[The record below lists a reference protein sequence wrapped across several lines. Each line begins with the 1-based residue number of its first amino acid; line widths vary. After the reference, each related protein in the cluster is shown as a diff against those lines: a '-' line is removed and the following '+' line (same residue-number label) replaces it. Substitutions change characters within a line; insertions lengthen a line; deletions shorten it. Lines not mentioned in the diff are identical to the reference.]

1 MRTRLQTCSC
11 GTKIMT
17 KIIDGKKIA
26 EEIKEELKSDV
37 LALGEKGIVPGLVVI
52 LAGEDSASQV
62 YVKNK
67 ERVAKEIGI
76 NSEVVRMSA
85 ETSQEELEK
94 IILQY
99 NVDEKI
105 HGILVQLPL
114 PKNIDAKKIINLIDP
129 KKDVDC
135 FHPENVGRMM
145 IGDARFLP
153 CTPAGILELLER
165 SEISVEGKNVTI
177 VGRSNIVGKPLAVML
192 INLGATVTVCNS
204 KTKNLQKLCAQADIL
219 ISATGRAGLICA
231 EMVKQD
237 AVVID
242 VGINRNEEGKLV
254 GDVDYI
260 RVCDKTSC
268 ITPVPGGVGPMTIMM
283 LMRNTII
290 AAKNQK

>member
-1 MRTRLQTCSC
+1 
-11 GTKIMT
+11 MT
-17 KIIDGKKIA
+17 KILDGKKIA
-26 EEIKEELKSDV
+26 EEIKNELRNEV
-37 LALGEKGIVPGLVVI
+37 LALKEIGIVPGLAVI
-52 LAGEDSASQV
+52 LVGEDSASQI

-76 NSEVVRMSA
+76 NSEVIKLPDLIA
-85 ETSQEELEK
+85 QEDLEK
-94 IILQY
+94 LISQV
-99 NVDEKI
+99 NADEKI

-114 PKNIDAKKIINLIDP
+114 PKQIDAKRIINLIDP

-145 IGDARFLP
+145 IGEARFLP
-153 CTPAGILELLER
+153 CTPAGILELLKR
-165 SEISVEGKNVTI
+165 TEIEVEGKNVVI

-204 KTKNLQKLCAQADIL
+204 KTKNLPEICAQADIL
-219 ISATGRAGLICA
+219 ISATGRAGLICK

-237 AVVID
+237 AVVVD
-242 VGINRNEEGKLV
+242 VGINRNAEGKLV

-260 RVCDKTSC
+260 HVCDKTSC

-283 LMRNTII
+283 LMRNTIL
-290 AAKNQK
+290 AAKN

>member
-1 MRTRLQTCSC
+1 
-11 GTKIMT
+11 MT

-26 EEIKEELKSDV
+26 EEIREELKSEV

-52 LAGEDSASQV
+52 LVGEDSASQV
-62 YVKNK
+62 YVRNK

-76 NSEVVRMSA
+76 NSEVVRLPA

-94 IILQY
+94 IISKY
-99 NVDEKI
+99 NADEKI

-114 PKNIDAKKIINLIDP
+114 PNNIDAKRIINLIDP

-165 SEISVEGKNVTI
+165 SEVAVEGKNVVI

-204 KTKNLQKLCAQADIL
+204 KTKNLKEICASADIL
-219 ISATGRAGLICA
+219 VSATGRAGLICE

-237 AVVID
+237 SVVVD
-242 VGINRNEEGKLV
+242 VGINRDAEGKLV

-260 RVCDKTSC
+260 HVCDKTHC

-283 LMRNTII
+283 LMRNTIL
-290 AAKNQK
+290 AAKNSLS

>member
-1 MRTRLQTCSC
+1 MAR
-11 GTKIMT
+11 
-17 KIIDGKKIA
+17 IIDGKKIS
-26 EEIKEELKSDV
+26 EEIKEELKSEV
-37 LALGEKGIVPGLVVI
+37 LALGEKGIVPELAVI
-52 LAGEDSASQV
+52 LVGEDGASQI

-67 ERVAKEIGI
+67 ERVAKEVGI
-76 NSEVVRMSA
+76 SSEVMRLSV

-99 NVDEKI
+99 NADEKI

-114 PKNIDAKKIINLIDP
+114 SKHIDAKRIINLIDP

-135 FHPENVGRMM
+135 FHPENVGKLM

-165 SEISVEGKNVTI
+165 SELLVEGKNVVV

-204 KTKNLQKLCAQADIL
+204 KTKNLKEICAQADIL
-219 ISATGRAGLICA
+219 VSATGRAGLIC
-231 EMVKQD
+231 EDMVKQA

-242 VGINRNEEGKLV
+242 VGMNRDENGKLC

-260 RVCDKTSC
+260 HVCDKTHC

-283 LMRNTII
+283 LMRNTIL
-290 AAKNQK
+290 AAKNKFVI

>member
-1 MRTRLQTCSC
+1 
-11 GTKIMT
+11 MT

-26 EEIKEELKSDV
+26 EEIREELKSEV
-37 LALGEKGIVPGLVVI
+37 LALGEKGIVPGLAVI
-52 LAGEDSASQV
+52 LVGEDSASQI

-76 NSEVVRMSA
+76 NSEVVRLPV
-85 ETSQEELEK
+85 ETSQEELEE

-99 NVDEKI
+99 NADEKI

-114 PKNIDAKKIINLIDP
+114 PKHINAKRIISLIDP

-145 IGDARFLP
+145 IGDARFFP
-153 CTPAGILELLER
+153 CTPAGILELLEK
-165 SEISVEGKNVTI
+165 SKIEVEGKNVVI

-204 KTKNLQKLCAQADIL
+204 KTKNLKELCAQADIL
-219 ISATGRAGLICA
+219 VSATGRVGLICA

-242 VGINRNEEGKLV
+242 VGMNRDENGKLC

-260 RVCDKTSC
+260 RVCDKTQC

-283 LMRNTII
+283 LMRNAIL
-290 AAKNQK
+290 AAKNQ

>member
-1 MRTRLQTCSC
+1 
-11 GTKIMT
+11 MT

-26 EEIKEELKSDV
+26 EEIKEELKSEV

-52 LAGEDSASQV
+52 LVGEDSASQV

-67 ERVAKEIGI
+67 ERVAKETGI
-76 NSEVVRMSA
+76 NSEVLRLPT
-85 ETSQEELEK
+85 ETSQEKLEK
-94 IILQY
+94 IVTKF
-99 NVDEKI
+99 NGDEKI

-114 PKNIDAKKIINLIDP
+114 PNNLDAKRIINLIDP

-145 IGDARFLP
+145 IGEARFLP
-153 CTPAGILELLER
+153 CTPAGILELLKR
-165 SEISVEGKNVTI
+165 SEISVEGKNVVI

-204 KTKNLQKLCAQADIL
+204 KTKNLQEICASADIL
-219 ISATGRAGLICA
+219 VSATGRAGLICA

-242 VGINRNEEGKLV
+242 VGINRNDEGKLV

-283 LMRNTII
+283 LMRNTVM
-290 AAKNQK
+290 AANL

>member
-1 MRTRLQTCSC
+1 
-11 GTKIMT
+11 MT
-17 KIIDGKKIA
+17 KIIDGKKIS
-26 EEIKEELKSDV
+26 EEIKEELKSEV
-37 LALGEKGIVPGLVVI
+37 LALAKKGIVPGLAVI
-52 LAGEDSASQV
+52 LVGEDSASQI

-67 ERVAKEIGI
+67 ERVAKEVGI
-76 NSEVVRMSA
+76 NSEVMRLPVS
-85 ETSQEELEK
+85 TSQEELEK

-99 NVDEKI
+99 NADEKI

-114 PKNIDAKKIINLIDP
+114 PEKIDAKRIINLIDP

-153 CTPAGILELLER
+153 CTPAGILELLDR
-165 SEISVEGKNVTI
+165 SEILVEGKNVTI

-204 KTKNLQKLCAQADIL
+204 KTKNLGEICAQADVL
-219 ISATGRAGLICA
+219 VSATGRAGLICA

-237 AVVID
+237 AVVVD
-242 VGINRNEEGKLV
+242 VGINRNVDGKLV
-254 GDVDYI
+254 GDVDYVN
-260 RVCDKTSC
+260 VCNKTHC

-290 AAKNQK
+290 ASKL

>member
-1 MRTRLQTCSC
+1 MAR
-11 GTKIMT
+11 
-17 KIIDGKKIA
+17 IIDGKKIS
-26 EEIKEELKSDV
+26 EEIKEELKSEV
-37 LALGEKGIVPGLVVI
+37 LALGKKGIVPGLAVI
-52 LAGEDSASQV
+52 LVGEDGASQI

-67 ERVAKEIGI
+67 ERVAKEVGI
-76 NSEVVRMSA
+76 SSEVVRLPVEA
-85 ETSQEELEK
+85 SQEELEK

-99 NVDEKI
+99 NADEKI

-114 PKNIDAKKIINLIDP
+114 PEQIDAKRIISLIDP

-135 FHPENVGRMM
+135 FHPENVGKLM

-165 SEISVEGKNVTI
+165 SEFLVEGKNVVV

-204 KTKNLQKLCAQADIL
+204 KTKNLQELCAQADIL

-237 AVVID
+237 AVVVD
-242 VGINRNEEGKLV
+242 VGINRNADGKLV
-254 GDVDYI
+254 GDVDYVH
-260 RVCDKTSC
+260 VCDKASH

-283 LMRNTII
+283 LMRNTIL
-290 AAKNQK
+290 AAKINL

>member
-1 MRTRLQTCSC
+1 
-11 GTKIMT
+11 MT

-26 EEIKEELKSDV
+26 EEIKEELRSGV
-37 LALGEKGIVPGLVVI
+37 LALGEIGIVPGLAVI
-52 LAGEDSASQV
+52 LVGEDSASQI

-76 NSEVVRMSA
+76 NSEVMRLPA

-99 NVDEKI
+99 NADEKI

-114 PKNIDAKKIINLIDP
+114 PKHIDAKRIINLIDP

-165 SEISVEGKNVTI
+165 SEISVEGKNVVI

-204 KTKNLQKLCAQADIL
+204 KTKNLGEICARADIL

-231 EMVKQD
+231 DMVRKD
-237 AVVID
+237 AVVVD
-242 VGINRNEEGKLV
+242 VGMNRDENGKLC

-260 RVCDKTSC
+260 HVCDKTHC

-290 AAKNQK
+290 AARNKE

>member
-1 MRTRLQTCSC
+1 MSY
-11 GTKIMT
+11 MT
-17 KIIDGKKIA
+17 KIIDGKKVS
-26 EEIKEELKSDV
+26 EEIKEELKSEV
-37 LALGEKGIVPGLVVI
+37 LALGEKGIVPGLVVA
-52 LAGEDSASQV
+52 LVGEDSASQI

-76 NSEVVRMSA
+76 NSEVMRLPVS
-85 ETSQEELEK
+85 TSQEELEK

-99 NVDEKI
+99 NADKKI

-114 PKNIDAKKIINLIDP
+114 PKQIDAKRIINLIDP

-153 CTPAGILELLER
+153 CTPAGILELLR
-165 SEISVEGKNVTI
+165 RAEIEVEGKNVTI

-192 INLGATVTVCNS
+192 INLGATVTVCHS
-204 KTKNLQKLCAQADIL
+204 KTKNLKEFCAQADIL
-219 ISATGRAGLICA
+219 VSATGRAGLIC
-231 EMVKQD
+231 EDMVKLD
-237 AVVID
+237 AVVVD
-242 VGINRNEEGKLV
+242 VGMNRDENGKLC

-260 RVCDKTSC
+260 RVCDKTHC

-283 LMRNTII
+283 LMRNTIL
-290 AAKNQK
+290 ATKL